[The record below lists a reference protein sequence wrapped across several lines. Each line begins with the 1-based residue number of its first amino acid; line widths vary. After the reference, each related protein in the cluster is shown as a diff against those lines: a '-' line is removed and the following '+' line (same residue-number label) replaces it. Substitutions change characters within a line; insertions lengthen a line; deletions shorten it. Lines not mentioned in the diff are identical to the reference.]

1 MNRILGDYSRRIT
14 NRSKIDA
21 FMLCQIER
29 EREGEKERDAS
40 EERERESRIAFY
52 FRSVNEKL
60 VYVPSATGIY
70 IFSLQRFS
78 FSFDRLREL
87 SIPLPA
93 MRTGIHEAVQLEEA
107 HEMGMRRETPVSV
120 LLLQLQFHSEDE
132 PTPSSD
138 RYS

>member
-1 MNRILGDYSRRIT
+1 
-14 NRSKIDA
+14 
-21 FMLCQIER
+21 MLCQIER

-60 VYVPSATGIY
+60 V
-70 IFSLQRFS
+70 
-78 FSFDRLREL
+78 LREL